1 MRWSPQMPHE
11 HANNQTP
18 NHSEPRVL
26 SRIARFEVFIVLALA
41 FSGFAMILISLMLFV
56 TVTPSRNFGESIEG
70 VAPTSYWVGIVVMI
84 ASICYM
90 LSRLDKRD
98 FRIPFLISCV
108 MLIFSTRAVLAILS
122 PFPPVADTWR
132 GIYIDVTW
140 LKYGILSPSGLAL
153 FSDQYLR
160 GWPVSFLLAY
170 LITRAGIPVYV
181 FYSWAPIAISILE
194 LVVVYF
200 LFKELANEKIAL
212 VSAFLFT
219 LLNTTGFFPF
229 HYSPQTLGALF
240 YLVAMYT
247 IVKAYKTRKLKHL
260 ALALFSIFAIVLT
273 HHMSTLFLGVS
284 LAGAYFSKYLLGL
297 QHTIR
302 LKSSWL
308 SFNVK
313 RDTIIRL
320 SLSLPILIF
329 ALWYFYGFIV
339 YGVDATWMLT
349 EIMRLLTTHQ
359 PIYKTGYYGSYL
371 TLSPLIKL
379 SVLVFPVFIFLA
391 AAVAFLRTMRKKEPL
406 DGYLWLIVGWVG
418 AMALVFI
425 LGNMLYGNYI
435 EPLRALEIITVALYP
450 AAGLTLLAV
459 FESRSSRG
467 KIFMTIVL
475 VIVAFFSILSIYRS
489 AQGLMFFE
497 PPWWMGL
504 FNSP

>member
-1 MRWSPQMPHE
+1 MPHE
-11 HANNQTP
+11 YANSQTP
-18 NHSEPRVL
+18 NHLEPDFL
-26 SRIARFEVFIVLALA
+26 SRIARFEVFIVLALVT
-41 FSGFAMILISLMLFV
+41 SGFALVLISLTLSV
-56 TVTPSRNFGESIEG
+56 TVTPSTNFGESIEG
-70 VAPTSYWVGIVVMI
+70 VVPPSYWVGIVIML

-90 LSRLDKRD
+90 LSRLDKTD

-132 GIYIDVTW
+132 GIYIDATW

-153 FSDQYLR
+153 FSDQYLK

-170 LITRAGIPVYV
+170 LITRAGVPVYT
-181 FYSWAPIAISILE
+181 FYSWAPTAISILE
-194 LVVVYF
+194 LIVVYF
-200 LFKELANEKIAL
+200 LFKELANRKIGL

-229 HYSPQTLGALF
+229 HYSPQTVGALF

-260 ALALFSIFAIVLT
+260 ALALFSIFAVVLT
-273 HHMSTLFLGVS
+273 HHMSTLFLGIS
-284 LAGAYFSKYLLGL
+284 LAGAYFSQYLLGL

-302 LKSSWL
+302 LKNSWL

-329 ALWYFYGFIV
+329 ALWYFYGFLV

-359 PIYKTGYYGSYL
+359 PRYQTGYYGSYL

-379 SVLVFPVFIFLA
+379 SVIVFPVFIFLA
-391 AAVAFLRTMRKKEPL
+391 AAIAFLGKMRKKKPL

-435 EPLRALEIITVALYP
+435 EPLRALELITVALYP

-459 FESRSSRG
+459 FESPSLRG
-467 KIFMTIVL
+467 KILVTIVI
-475 VIVAFFSILSIYRS
+475 VVVAFFSVLSIYRG
-489 AQGLMFFE
+489 AQSVMFFE
-497 PPWWMGL
+497 PPWWMAV